1 MPAGLTANDSMFSV
15 REEPWHGLGV
25 VLERS
30 PVTIAEAIELSG
42 LGWRVE
48 REPIAVDRG
57 DAATVDDW
65 WEPRCEEIYGYWA
78 NVRQDTREVLG
89 IVGDRY
95 RIVQNIEAFQFVDQ
109 LIGSAMH
116 FETAGSL
123 HDGRKVWVLARL
135 PEHIEIGGDPVRC
148 YVLLMNSH
156 DGSTAVV
163 AASTPVRV
171 VCQNTLNWGLARAH
185 QRYSIR
191 HTDKIRE
198 HVHQARQVL
207 DISVD
212 YYQQFKH
219 TGDQLASQRISEAR
233 LRRVLDELYPTGTA
247 DVATDR
253 TRRSREQT
261 KQRIVELFLHGDTQG
276 SAPGSKWAAVNAIV
290 EHADWIRPINAGSE
304 RFARVID
311 DGARKTRAL
320 ELITAA

>member
-1 MPAGLTANDSMFSV
+1 MFSV

-25 VLERS
+25 VLER
-30 PVTIAEAIELSG
+30 PPATIAEAIELSG
-42 LGWRVE
+42 LAWRVE

-65 WEPRCEEIYGYWA
+65 WEPRCEEISGYWA
-78 NVRQDTREVLG
+78 NVRQDTRQVLG

-95 RIVQNIEAFQFVDQ
+95 RIVQNVEAFQFVDQ

-135 PEHIEIGGDPVRC
+135 PQHIEIGGDPVRC

-171 VCQNTLNWGLARAH
+171 VCQNTLNWGLERAH

-207 DISVD
+207 EISVD
-212 YYQQFKH
+212 YYEQFKH
-219 TGDQLASQRISEAR
+219 TGDQLASQPRARRALPGRDGGRRQPPDATFARADQAADHGAVPPGGYPRERARIEVGCR
-233 LRRVLDELYPTGTA
+233 QRDH
-247 DVATDR
+247 R
-253 TRRSREQT
+253 TRG
-261 KQRIVELFLHGDTQG
+261 LD
-276 SAPGSKWAAVNAIV
+276 PAA
-290 EHADWIRPINAGSE
+290 E
-304 RFARVID
+304 RGIATL
-311 DGARKTRAL
+311 RKGH
-320 ELITAA
+320 

>member
-1 MPAGLTANDSMFSV
+1 MPAGLTVNDSMCSV

-25 VLERS
+25 VLDR
-30 PVTIAEAIELSG
+30 PPATIAEAIELSG
-42 LGWRVE
+42 LDWRVE

-65 WEPRCEEIYGYWA
+65 WEPRCEEIQGFWA
-78 NVRQDTREVLG
+78 NVRQDTRQVLG

-95 RIVQNIEAFQFVDQ
+95 RIVQNNEAFQFVDQ

-123 HDGRKVWVLARL
+123 HGGRQVWVLARL
-135 PEHIEIGGDPVRC
+135 PEHIEVGGDPVRC
-148 YVLLMNSH
+148 YVLLLNSH

-171 VCQNTLNWGLARAH
+171 VCQNTLNWALARAH

-198 HVHQARQVL
+198 HVHQARRVL
-207 DISVD
+207 ELSID
-212 YYQQFKH
+212 YYEQFKQ
-219 TGDQLASQRISEAR
+219 TGDQLSSQRISEAQ
-233 LRRVLDELYPTGTA
+233 LRRVLDELYPSGTE
-247 DVATDR
+247 DVASER

-261 KQRIVELFLHGDTQG
+261 KQRITELFRHGDTQG
-276 SAPGSKWAAVNAIV
+276 NAPGSKWAAVNAIV
-290 EHADWIRPINAGSE
+290 EHTDWIRPLNSGSQ
-304 RFARVID
+304 RLARVID
-311 DGARKTRAL
+311 DTARKNRAL
-320 ELITAA
+320 ELVSAA

>member
-1 MPAGLTANDSMFSV
+1 MPAGITVTDSMFSV
-15 REEPWHGLGV
+15 RLEPWHGLGA
-25 VLERS
+25 VLER
-30 PVTIAEAIELSG
+30 PPATIAEAIELSG
-42 LGWRVE
+42 LGWLVE

-65 WEPRCEEIYGYWA
+65 WEPRCEEIPGFWA
-78 NVRQDTREVLG
+78 NVRQDTRQVLG

-95 RIVQNIEAFQFVDQ
+95 RIVQNVEAFQFVDQ

-123 HDGRKVWVLARL
+123 HGGRQVWVLARL
-135 PEHIEIGGDPVRC
+135 PEYVEIGGDAVRC

-171 VCQNTLNWGLARAH
+171 VCQNTLNWGLARAQ

-198 HVHQARQVL
+198 HVHQARRVL
-207 DISVD
+207 ELSID
-212 YYQQFKH
+212 YYRQFKH
-219 TGDQLASQRISEAR
+219 TGDELAGQQITETQ
-233 LRRVLDELYPTGTA
+233 LRRVLDELYPSGIE
-247 DVATDR
+247 DVASDR
-253 TRRSREQT
+253 TRRSRERT
-261 KQRIVELFLHGDTQG
+261 KQRITDLFLRGDTQG
-276 SAPGSKWAAVNAIV
+276 NAPGSKWAAVNAII
-290 EHADWIRPINAGSE
+290 EYADWIRPANAGSQ

-311 DGARKTRAL
+311 DASRKTRAL